1 MRDLLRPQKLK
12 KLPQQNLKVRE
23 HPKEGPYVEGRLQYL
38 KAMHL
43 KSALILVK
51 AVWFFVVAGL
61 TKQHVSDLDSI
72 EVLIEQGNK
81 LRFVLCY
88 LQIFLV

>member
-1 MRDLLRPQKLK
+1 MENPFS
-12 KLPQQNLKVRE
+12 
-23 HPKEGPYVEGRLQYL
+23 YVVF
-38 KAMHL
+38 KMC
-43 KSALILVK
+43 V
-51 AVWFFVVAGL
+51 FFVVAGL

-81 LRFVLCY
+81 LRFVLWC